1 MVMAPSATCTLTED
15 IYTTAKFED
24 FNKIHLNNHGHVEN
38 RHVSNELVLDLLKE
52 QIKKIDTDTCDPGE
66 EDAFYVADLG
76 EVYRQHL
83 RWKMNLGRVKPFY
96 GMLTLFLAK
105 SL

>member
-1 MVMAPSATCTLTED
+1 MVMAPSATSTFTED

-24 FNKIHLNNHGHVEN
+24 LNKIHLNHGDVEN
-38 RHVSNELVLDLLKE
+38 KHVSNELVLDLLKE
-52 QIKKIDTDTCDPGE
+52 QIKKINTDVCKPGE

-96 GMLTLFLAK
+96 GMFIFPHG
-105 SL
+105 SRHS